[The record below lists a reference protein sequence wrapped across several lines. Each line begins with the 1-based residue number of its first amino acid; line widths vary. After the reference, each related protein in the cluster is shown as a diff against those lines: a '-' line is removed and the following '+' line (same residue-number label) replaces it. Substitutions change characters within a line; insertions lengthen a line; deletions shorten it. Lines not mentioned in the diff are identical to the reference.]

1 MKKVL
6 SLSLM
11 IIFLAGCTSVLRQ
24 DLGSKTL
31 IPDNINK
38 IERGKTTQK
47 EILAIFGEPMSKTM
61 AGQFGTMWTYSRS
74 TSSTTTNFFAFAPKY
89 EARGTALT
97 VTFDN
102 DSLVK
107 DYYYSE
113 VNPIQEGTVT
123 YERK

>member
-1 MKKVL
+1 MKKYLLLILV
-6 SLSLM
+6 
-11 IIFLAGCTSVLRQ
+11 IILAGCTSVLRQ
-24 DLGSKTL
+24 DIGSKTL
-31 IPDNINK
+31 IPDNINR

-47 EILAIFGEPMSKTM
+47 DVLAIFGEPMSKTQ

-74 TSSTTTNFFAFAPKY
+74 TSSTTTNFFAFSPKY
-89 EARGTALT
+89 EAKGSALT

-102 DSLVK
+102 DGMVK

-113 VNPIQEGTVT
+113 INPIQEGTMT